1 MALGGFVDYRHLNAQ
16 TVKNKCPIPVV
27 EELLDELAGAKWF
40 TKLNFRGGYHQICI
54 DVADTYKIAF
64 KTHEGRYEFLVMPF
78 GLTSAPTTFQ
88 EVMNMIF
95 AHLLRKEVLVFMMIY
110 SSILLL
116 CLSIL
121 VCFSRSLTS

>member
-1 MALGGFVDYRHLNAQ
+1 M
-16 TVKNKCPIPVV
+16 V

-40 TKLNFRGGYHQICI
+40 TKLNFRAGYHQICI
-54 DVADTYKIAF
+54 DVADTYKTAF
-64 KTHEGRYEFLVMPF
+64 KTHEGLYEFLVMPF
-78 GLTSAPTTFQ
+78 GLTSAPATFQ
-88 EVMNMIF
+88 AVMNMIF

-121 VCFSRSLTS
+121 VFFSMSLTS